1 MFLNFLYEHNSATVK
16 YLAQYFSVTKETI
29 RSDLRILAQ
38 QGYIQRCHGGA
49 ISKRWKVTHGAG
61 EFSGAR

>member
-49 ISKRWKVTHGAG
+49 ISKK
-61 EFSGAR
+61 